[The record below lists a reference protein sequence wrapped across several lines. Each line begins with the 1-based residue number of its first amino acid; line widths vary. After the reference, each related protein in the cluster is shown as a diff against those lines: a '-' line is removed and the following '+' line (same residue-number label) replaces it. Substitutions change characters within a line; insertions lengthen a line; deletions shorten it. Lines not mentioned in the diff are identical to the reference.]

1 LRGDFNIDGVSI
13 EYVVCRRDPEL
24 IAGSVAI
31 GKRLR
36 RYHNLLGFG
45 GLSDLNYGAVID
57 PSIFGSK
64 WDTIV
69 G

>member
-1 LRGDFNIDGVSI
+1 MRGDFNIDGVSI

-57 PSIFGSK
+57 PSIFSIK